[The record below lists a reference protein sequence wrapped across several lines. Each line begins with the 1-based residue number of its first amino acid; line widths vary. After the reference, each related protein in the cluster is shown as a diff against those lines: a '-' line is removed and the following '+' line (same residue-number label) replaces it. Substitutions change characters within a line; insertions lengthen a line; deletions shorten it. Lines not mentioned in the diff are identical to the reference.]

1 MRPGFPVIRRVVDRF
16 VVRPLCVLDE
26 ISVGAQGQPFRPSI
40 RQWNSM
46 RVAHGLEDFVES
58 RVDPE
63 AVITEIALER
73 QRSNA
78 RHPLL

>member
-26 ISVGAQGQPFRPSI
+26 ISVGAQRQPFRPSI
-40 RQWNSM
+40 GQRNPM

-58 RVDPE
+58 WIDPE
-63 AVITEIALER
+63 AVIPEIALER
-73 QRSNA
+73 QWSNA
-78 RHPLL
+78 CHPLL